1 MATIGKKAFRNISRQ
16 PPVNCIYVWPPL
28 MNTADEDTVTWAMS
42 ARADAIILHCSLLN
56 QQFANCEGFTGGSAV
71 SLCNDWC

>member
-1 MATIGKKAFRNISRQ
+1 
-16 PPVNCIYVWPPL
+16 